1 MAKLT
6 EHLEVPIMGNFSVH
20 LGEAKM
26 LHQSCMNK
34 NNVAQFELFQY
45 LLFCQSQKY
54 RIKHKICS
62 TCSTDRKK
70 QPTSVNRTLSAHT
83 CIKFIV

>member
-45 LLFCQSQKY
+45 L
-54 RIKHKICS
+54 
-62 TCSTDRKK
+62 
-70 QPTSVNRTLSAHT
+70 
-83 CIKFIV
+83 